1 MLAWG
6 TQEGEKCRST
16 EGLRKALAVFFMFIL
31 LISQVRYYHLH
42 FTHRETGLREHKGLL
57 GHVALR
63 GQIWTQTSIL
73 PVSEVLLF
81 LGYHTAVVGGQMA
94 PTNPEN
100 PVNMQAPCPLPPP
113 LGKPWT

>member
-16 EGLRKALAVFFMFIL
+16 ASLHVLGTVEGTCRFL
-31 LISQVRYYHLH
+31 LGYSPNIPGEVLSPH

-73 PVSEVLLF
+73 LVSEVLLF
-81 LGYHTAVVGGQMA
+81 LGCHTAVVGGQ
-94 PTNPEN
+94 T
-100 PVNMQAPCPLPPP
+100 
-113 LGKPWT
+113 GS